1 MPRMRH
7 EDRASPV
14 GFIYAGTPT
23 QRIRILLKQTSL
35 VSQRLMVGIVFDN
48 QK

>member
-1 MPRMRH
+1 ML
-7 EDRASPV
+7 PV

-23 QRIRILLKQTSL
+23 QMIRIILKQKSL